1 MAAAL
6 HREEFK
12 GVVRLVPASGERWL
26 ERVSPRFETRILWE
40 GILDALPTAAV
51 KMQGSTR
58 KRPCPSWLLVLAW
71 CALKSEAFEGV
82 RDYLGSKGPY
92 REPPAEAMQL
102 PPPPPSCKPVLV
114 TGVLR
119 HGSRNPGKKDVRS
132 YDALEAKFR
141 GIPPALLPPE
151 LQWLPVWRNPY
162 RLADAHLLVAAGAA
176 EHTGIAARLRKHL
189 PHLFRRYHSRHHR
202 FRSSCHER
210 AARSAH
216 AFAQGLFGAGEAIH
230 IVTPDC
236 VRVAAVPEVGG
247 DGQGD
252 KGGEG
257 WEVDKLTRFF
267 DVCPKYTATKGDML
281 RERDAFLQGAT
292 VGNVVRRMQARL
304 PAAVQLTRED
314 VAALYTLCGFEV
326 AHDNR
331 TAHICSLFAEE
342 EMEAL
347 EFLEDLKHFYKKSY
361 GSPINAQMVCPLH
374 HFLLRAL
381 QERAQGVTERAAE
394 LIFAHGETLL
404 PLMTRLRLFQDSAP
418 LTAAASR
425 ELVLHFCMSVAVP
438 ST

>member
-1 MAAAL
+1 MPPALVSTPASLVPLARRSGAARRVRTSAHASARGALGSSAGLSPPGASVASPRGFLALDRAMPATTPSTRRRATRSGAAVRAADGDAAPAAAGGGP
-6 HREEFK
+6 K
-12 GVVRLVPASGERWL
+12 
-26 ERVSPRFETRILWE
+26 IN
-40 GILDALPTAAV
+40 LPTAL
-51 KMQGSTR
+51 T
-58 KRPCPSWLLVLAW
+58 L
-71 CALKSEAFEGV
+71 
-82 RDYLGSKGPY
+82 
-92 REPPAEAMQL
+92 
-102 PPPPPSCKPVLV
+102 
-114 TGVLR
+114 
-119 HGSRNPGKKDVRS
+119 
-132 YDALEAKFR
+132 
-141 GIPPALLPPE
+141 
-151 LQWLPVWRNPY
+151 
-162 RLADAHLLVAAGAA
+162 
-176 EHTGIAARLRKHL
+176 
-189 PHLFRRYHSRHHR
+189 
-202 FRSSCHER
+202 
-210 AARSAH
+210 
-216 AFAQGLFGAGEAIH
+216 
-230 IVTPDC
+230 

-267 DVCPKYTATKGDML
+267 DVCPKYTAAKGDML

-331 TAHICSLFAEE
+331 TAHICSLFTEE

-361 GSPINAQMVCPLH
+361 GNPINAQMVCPLH

-381 QERAQGVTERAAE
+381 EERARGVTGRTAE